1 MKLVAA
7 TVMCLSLLAS
17 ARGSEAASV
26 ASYEDSQ
33 GITVIRSGSQASS
46 KGSAEN
52 FTGSVRIEP
61 LFQAKDPARAV
72 GARVTFTPGARTA
85 WHAHPLGQILIV
97 TAGTGW
103 VQEWGGQKEEIQE
116 GDVVRIPPGQKH
128 WHGATATTSMTHIA
142 IQERL
147 DGKTVE
153 WMEQV
158 SDEQYRK

>member
-1 MKLVAA
+1 MRIRKESLSYEAAGKLPARGQPKTSLVPYA
-7 TVMCLSLLAS
+7 LSLSFKRKIRHARS
-17 ARGSEAASV
+17 ARES
-26 ASYEDSQ
+26 
-33 GITVIRSGSQASS
+33 RS
-46 KGSAEN
+46 
-52 FTGSVRIEP
+52 R
-61 LFQAKDPARAV
+61 PALEQ
-72 GARVTFTPGARTA
+72 A